1 MKLWGLRKNLA
12 SDAWRHVDRTFQK
25 RCAAGKRSLVIL
37 SGRRLSAQT
46 VQNKTK
52 RHKLVT
58 WNRRKYASSSRGLCV
73 DCYGK
78 VQVLVLVAEVL
89 YLRNLHLIESST
101 SPVYIQS
108 NSRIYS

>member
-12 SDAWRHVDRTFQK
+12 SDAWRHVDRTIQK

-37 SGRRLSAQT
+37 SGRRLPAQT

-58 WNRRKYASSSRGLCV
+58 WNRRKCGPRCGSNFTYAIRILVNLLLLPFVYNLIREYILSR
-73 DCYGK
+73 
-78 VQVLVLVAEVL
+78 ESRS
-89 YLRNLHLIESST
+89 LR
-101 SPVYIQS
+101 
-108 NSRIYS
+108 